1 MRSLTHHPQVKELF
15 SAGISI
21 PEDDYRLLTE
31 GATERDIVY
40 SGLEDTMAL
49 GVKETFQTAE
59 KYQVLSLSSCSPNCE
74 EISRRS
80 RNWPFRGQERMMLRS
95 HK

>member
-1 MRSLTHHPQVKELF
+1 MTCIAIYKRDLTHYPQVKELF

-59 KYQVLSLSSCSPNCE
+59 KYRVLSPSLLLPSLILKSD
-74 EISRRS
+74 R
-80 RNWPFRGQERMMLRS
+80 
-95 HK
+95 H